1 MMEDI
6 TYVGM
11 DTHKE
16 TISVALAEPGRTGE
30 VGHYGRIASNP
41 AAVERLVRRL
51 AKTHGTLRFS
61 YEAGPCGYG
70 LHRQLIALGHD
81 CIVVA
86 PSLIP
91 RPPGVRVQTDRRDAM
106 TLARADRAG
115 DLVAIWVPDPAH
127 EAMRDLVRGRE
138 AAVTT
143 VKRGRQQLL
152 SFLLRQGRIFP
163 GKTHWSKGHR
173 HWLAGQTFEH
183 AAHQILFHE
192 QIEAVREAEAR
203 RDRLTGQIESLMAQW
218 DRAPVVAALSAMRG
232 IALIGAATLV
242 TEIGDFRRFAT
253 PRQLMGYLGQV
264 PSEASSGKR
273 VRRGG
278 ITRAGNARVRHI
290 LTEAAW
296 TYLHKPRIGPALT
309 KRHDELPKAARDI
322 AWKAQLRLSHRFRH
336 LLAKGKRRPIA
347 VTAVAREMIGF
358 LWAIGCQAEQH
369 AASH

>member
-1 MMEDI
+1 
-6 TYVGM
+6 
-11 DTHKE
+11 
-16 TISVALAEPGRTGE
+16 
-30 VGHYGRIASNP
+30 
-41 AAVERLVRRL
+41 
-51 AKTHGTLRFS
+51 
-61 YEAGPCGYG
+61 
-70 LHRQLIALGHD
+70 
-81 CIVVA
+81 
-86 PSLIP
+86 
-91 RPPGVRVQTDRRDAM
+91 
-106 TLARADRAG
+106 
-115 DLVAIWVPDPAH
+115 
-127 EAMRDLVRGRE
+127 MRDLVRGRD
-138 AAVTT
+138 AAVTA

-152 SFLLRQGRIFP
+152 SFLLRQGRSFP

-203 RDRLTGQIESLMAQW
+203 RDRLTGQIESLMAQR

-264 PSEASSGKR
+264 PSEVSSGKR

-278 ITRAGNARVRHI
+278 ITRAGNARVRRI

-296 TYLHKPRIGPALT
+296 TYLHKPRIGPALA
-309 KRHDELPKAARDI
+309 KRHDELPKAPRDI

-358 LWAIGCQAEQH
+358 LWAIGCQAEPHAGSRRRRRGKDAHPTRRRPGPNGMHPHRLAQRRRRGTAGEPLSRPVSRSSIDARTQSEAAPRRTNGTALPNPRSEVVNRRLSRP
-369 AASH
+369 AASPAQGDRLSSSRAPERKPC